1 MIERDTERQRER
13 HTERHKERQ
22 RDREKDKQ
30 RDRERDLE
38 RHRERQRGRE
48 TERETERDLFKIIIS
63 LPTNNERL
71 EFSEKTLTGGFS
83 CVNTRLS
90 FDTEILLPNVKNPGK
105 DNGKVYS
112 YKVSYNLKLDR
123 E

>member
-1 MIERDTERQRER
+1 MIERDTERQRDTQR
-13 HTERHKERQ
+13 DTK
-22 RDREKDKQ
+22 RDRETERKTN
-30 RDRERDLE
+30 RETERDLE